1 MAGDA
6 FSPSP
11 GLRPVAPWEEVALFF
26 TIVKFSLAIG
36 GNLLYFTIVKLRKS
50 ARWSFARE
58 GFKMPELPDRPEL
71 RQPSAAPD
79 RMATRFPES
88 ALSRRS
94 LLGHGLGAAATAAAL
109 PMSGNSALA
118 APKPDGARTV
128 RPTIDVHHHILPD
141 FFWRETN
148 ESDNPVGGIKPP
160 AWSKELMLSFMD
172 EAGIDIAI
180 TSISTPG
187 VHVGDDR
194 RARSL
199 ARRVNEFAAKLIQE
213 HPNRLGA
220 FACLPLP
227 DVDGALEELR
237 YALDELNLDGALV
250 FSNARGIYLGDE
262 RFVPLLDEL
271 ERRRAVVFVHPNM
284 SPDPTAH
291 KLGLP
296 DSLIDFTADTTR
308 AVAQM
313 HYLNRFARTPNV
325 NYFFAHAGGTIP
337 YLAGR
342 FRIVDDMNVIPEAE
356 VRGTAAETFRRLHW
370 DTALAWRD
378 PVLEMLRAT
387 VGLDQVLFGTDH
399 PYIRRDLALAG
410 ANDLRRSA
418 ALNDAEC
425 KAILGA
431 NALRL
436 FPRLAALQR

>member
-1 MAGDA
+1 
-6 FSPSP
+6 
-11 GLRPVAPWEEVALFF
+11 
-26 TIVKFSLAIG
+26 
-36 GNLLYFTIVKLRKS
+36 
-50 ARWSFARE
+50 
-58 GFKMPELPDRPEL
+58 MPEVFDRIELGRTAVAQDRRGAQSSESKLPR
-71 RQPSAAPD
+71 RQ
-79 RMATRFPES
+79 
-88 ALSRRS
+88 
-94 LLGHGLGAAATAAAL
+94 LLGHAARAAATAAGLHMLADK
-109 PMSGNSALA
+109 ALA
-118 APKPDGARTV
+118 GPKPDGARMM
-128 RPTIDVHHHILPD
+128 RPTIDVHHHMLPE

-160 AWSKELMLSFMD
+160 NWSKELMLSFMD
-172 EAGIDIAI
+172 EAGIDIAV

-187 VHVGDDR
+187 VHMGDDR

-213 HPNRLGA
+213 HPSRLGA

-250 FSNARGIYLGDE
+250 FSNAGGIYLGDE

-291 KLGLP
+291 KMGLP
-296 DSLIDFTADTTR
+296 DALIDFTADTTR

-325 NYFFAHAGGTIP
+325 KYFFAHAGGTIP

-342 FRIVDDMNVIPEAE
+342 FRIIDDMNVIPGAKE
-356 VRGTAAETFRRLHW
+356 RGTAAEAFRRLYW

-387 VGLDQVLFGTDH
+387 VGLEQVLFGTDH
-399 PYIRRDLALAG
+399 PYIRRDLAIAG
-410 ANDLRRSA
+410 AGDLRRTA
-418 ALNDAEC
+418 VLNDAEH
-425 KAILGA
+425 KAVFGG

-436 FPRLAALQR
+436 FPRLAALHR